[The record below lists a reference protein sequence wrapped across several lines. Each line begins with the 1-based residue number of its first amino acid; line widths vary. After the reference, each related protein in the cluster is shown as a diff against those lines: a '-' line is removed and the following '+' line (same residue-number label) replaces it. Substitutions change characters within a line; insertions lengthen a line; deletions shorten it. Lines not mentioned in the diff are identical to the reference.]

1 VNRAS
6 LTLETSAESLKERRA
21 QIKKL
26 EGTSNSITS
35 GSFRESVPGQN
46 LWHKDFHKKLQIA

>member
-1 VNRAS
+1 VNRAL
-6 LTLETSAESLKERRA
+6 LTLETSAELLKERRA

-35 GSFRESVPGQN
+35 GSFRDGGPEKNPVAQKF
-46 LWHKDFHKKLQIA
+46 L